1 MVYYG
6 YRRHY
11 WRHHYRGGG
20 AIVSNTYHS
29 LKVPPSIYQKLKDR
43 FSRLNR
49 DEDVVFLTR
58 YRKSYGESAY
68 AYLLKT
74 YRRTT
79 IDGRYQMGATPSGK
93 TLERILQ
100 LVPTVMTTD
109 ERFALFEE
117 IINYN
122 EPENAQ
128 QNYSSIYCNNQISY
142 EFSYEDWGVRG
153 RNSVISAIKDIEK
166 QAFETV
172 DYAAKY
178 DFSDIAWLLDND
190 IKAFCQLIE
199 QTRKCKIHAQI
210 QSAIDDVNLLE
221 KKWCNLQSGKL
232 REERHSELKYQFEL
246 GGRRVCLTI
255 FDAEERLLKRARE
268 KRANLLS
275 NIGCLSAIIIL
286 VLIGLLAKK

>member
-1 MVYYG
+1 M
-6 YRRHY
+6 
-11 WRHHYRGGG
+11 
-20 AIVSNTYHS
+20 
-29 LKVPPSIYQKLKDR
+29 
-43 FSRLNR
+43 
-49 DEDVVFLTR
+49 
-58 YRKSYGESAY
+58 
-68 AYLLKT
+68 LKT

-255 FDAEERLLKRARE
+255 FDAEERLLKRARD